1 MKIEHDEK
9 RRRFV
14 AQIEGGEAVLD
25 YDRVADDTLDYKH
38 TFVPPEN
45 RGRGIAGRL
54 VRHALDYARDNDL
67 KVIPTCPFVAAVI
80 GDYPEYEALIESS

>member
-14 AQIEGGEAVLD
+14 ARLDGSEAVLD
-25 YDRVADDTLDYKH
+25 YDRVADRTLDYKH
-38 TFVPPEN
+38 TFVPPEH
-45 RGRGIAGRL
+45 RGRGIAGLL

-67 KVIPTCPFVAAVI
+67 KVIPSCPFVAAVI
-80 GDYPEYEALIESS
+80 GDHPEYEALIASS